1 MISEIIEAI
10 SVALDAE
17 FCSGYEIHMEKMEQG
32 FQEPCFFIQCVNPA
46 DEPVRGSKHFR
57 RNSFCIQF
65 FPSSGSDQ
73 NRECYDVAE
82 RMNACLEYIR
92 PGRPLRGTGKN
103 SRMVDGILNFF
114 VNYNC
119 MVRRE
124 DAGSPEMDGFT
135 PHTAVKEGK

>member
-1 MISEIIEAI
+1 MINEIIEAI

-17 FCSGYEIHMEKMEQG
+17 FGSGYEIHMEKMEQG

-46 DEPVRGSKHFR
+46 DEPIRGSKHFR

-65 FPSSGSDQ
+65 FPSSGSEQ
-73 NRECYDVAE
+73 NRECYDVAD
-82 RMNACLEYIR
+82 RMHACLEYIQLDR
-92 PGRPLRGTGKN
+92 LIRGTGKS

-119 MVRRE
+119 MIRRDE
-124 DAGSPEMDGFT
+124 TGIPEMDGFT
-135 PHTAVKEGK
+135 PQTTVKEGK